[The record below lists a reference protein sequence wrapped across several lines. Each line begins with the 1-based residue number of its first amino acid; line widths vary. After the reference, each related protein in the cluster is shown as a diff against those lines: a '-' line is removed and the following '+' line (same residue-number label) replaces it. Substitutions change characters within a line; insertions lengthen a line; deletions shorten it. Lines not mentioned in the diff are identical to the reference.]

1 MKFFFYKWVY
11 VLSKPESR
19 LEEWAWM
26 KMCREMITNFWS
38 ER

>member
-26 KMCREMITNFWS
+26 GMCKHFFDICKGGK
-38 ER
+38 